1 MAFFSVRASAK
12 VSQND
17 VVFVVSL
24 KLNAINNYAVRQ
36 IYMFSWQIIFPISQ
50 NSFFV
55 ESFNA
60 VNNSYAGK

>member
-24 KLNAINNYAVRQ
+24 KLNAINNVVVRQ
-36 IYMFSWQIIFPISQ
+36 IYMFS
-50 NSFFV
+50 
-55 ESFNA
+55 
-60 VNNSYAGK
+60 